1 MLLRVTCLAKP
12 RFEFDGE
19 FKSRLDFAK
28 LTNAKVA
35 DLMMLEVLLLD
46 EVSMLDTDCFDGMC
60 EELSIID
67 HSRRPSARAADCFG
81 PVHVLLFGD
90 FKSCIT

>member
-1 MLLRVTCLAKP
+1 M
-12 RFEFDGE
+12 FEFDRE

>member
-46 EVSMLDTDCFDGMC
+46 EVSMLDTDCFDGIC
-60 EELSIID
+60 EVLSIID
-67 HSRRPSARAADCFG
+67 HNRRPNARAADCFG
-81 PVHVLLFGD
+81 SVHVLLFGEL
-90 FKSCIT
+90 